1 MTDQCG
7 LEPALVMECDPNGAG
22 PIHHMVVGEHQAFR
36 VHDDP
41 ASGRDSYGTIIRAW
55 GRQRVVSGHLLNPGS
70 NQWATLY
77 VYVNGGRQDRFA
89 QFREV
94 GSNRLGPGGWH
105 PDYRREA
112 EQEKFQ
118 AIVHVVK
125 LN

>member
-1 MTDQCG
+1 MTDQCR

-22 PIHHMVVGEHQAFR
+22 PIYDMVVGEHQAFR

-41 ASGRDSYGTIIRAW
+41 AAGRDSYSAIVRAW

-70 NQWATLY
+70 NQWAALH
-77 VYVNGGRQDRFA
+77 VDVNGGRQDRLA

-94 GSNRLGPGGWH
+94 GSNRLSRGGGH
-105 PDYRREA
+105 SDHRREA